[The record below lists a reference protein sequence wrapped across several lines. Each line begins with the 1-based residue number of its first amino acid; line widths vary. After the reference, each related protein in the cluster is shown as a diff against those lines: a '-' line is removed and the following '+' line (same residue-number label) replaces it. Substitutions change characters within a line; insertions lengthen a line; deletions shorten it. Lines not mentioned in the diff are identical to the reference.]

1 MIKLLR
7 VDHRLLHGQVA
18 MGAGDSYLAALIV
31 SLLKKG
37 WKKGVVL
44 QADVIKAAMDDAAH
58 YSSDNCLREGGFG
71 FKNQI
76 EE

>member
-1 MIKLLR
+1 M
-7 VDHRLLHGQVA
+7 
-18 MGAGDSYLAALIV
+18 IV

-37 WKKGVVL
+37 WKKGIVL

>member
-1 MIKLLR
+1 MISNICVFLVIASIIATPFL
-7 VDHRLLHGQVA
+7 
-18 MGAGDSYLAALIV
+18 LIV

-37 WKKGVVL
+37 WKKGIVL

>member
-1 MIKLLR
+1 
-7 VDHRLLHGQVA
+7 

-37 WKKGVVL
+37 WKKGIVL
-44 QADVIKAAMDDAAH
+44 QADVIEAAMDDAAH

-71 FKNQI
+71 
-76 EE
+76 

>member
-1 MIKLLR
+1 MNKILLAS
-7 VDHRLLHGQVA
+7 HGPLA
-18 MGAGDSYLAALIV
+18 NGMKKTAEFLMGQNENV